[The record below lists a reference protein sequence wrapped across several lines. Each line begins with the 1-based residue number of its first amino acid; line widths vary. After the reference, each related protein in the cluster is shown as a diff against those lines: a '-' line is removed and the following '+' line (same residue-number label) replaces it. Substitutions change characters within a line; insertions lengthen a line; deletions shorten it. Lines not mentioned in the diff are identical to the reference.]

1 MSLRMISDVLKPR
14 DVSTHCALCGRSFA
28 RFPSDEEHIFPKWLQ
43 HHHDLWTRRLNIPNF
58 IGKRYDTVKLRICQ
72 RCNNRT
78 FGAIET
84 RLAPLLTS
92 RDSFTAAV
100 QVDDE
105 ELALWLGKIFWLLI
119 RKSQAAID
127 FRTRDLPKPD
137 RIIPDDIMPGTLYL
151 GMIER
156 AFAMK
161 KGMVACY
168 AGDPPIPR
176 YFYDV
181 PYSLYRFRI
190 DQRDNRFEAFDFFD
204 NPITLG
210 VGLRTGT
217 LGVICLFDGGLHRQ
231 FLSGNWDFLSGH
243 ALHPLQ
249 FAELAATMFYDCTV
263 LHEDARRVTYFWNPE
278 LNAVVSQLHTRR
290 NFNPY
295 LDDRHDPARLATFIG
310 RHTFHD
316 PKQIL
321 MPDGN
326 TLTSLHDKNGNFMR
340 FAVTDEEIQAALADP
355 DQIVFGP
362 MHADWRS
369 KPGSGDGGS

>member
-43 HHHDLWTRRLNIPNF
+43 RHHNLWTRRLNIPNF
-58 IGKRYDTVKLRICQ
+58 TGKRYDTVKLRICQ

-92 RDSFTAAV
+92 HDPFSSV
-100 QVDDE
+100 DQLDDE

-127 FRTRDLPKPD
+127 FRTRDLPEPD
-137 RIIPDDIMPGTLYL
+137 RIIPNDIMPGTLYL

-168 AGDPPIPR
+168 AGDPAIPR

-190 DQRDNRFEAFDFFD
+190 DERDKRFEAFDFFD

-217 LGVICLFDGGLHRQ
+217 LGVICLFDGGLHRR
-231 FLSGNWDFLSGH
+231 FLSQTWDFLGGH
-243 ALHPLQ
+243 ALHPIQ
-249 FAELAATMFYDCTV
+249 FAEVAATMFYDGTV
-263 LHEDARRVTYFWNPE
+263 LHDDATRVTYFWNPE
-278 LNAVVSQLHTRR
+278 LNAVVSQVHTRR

-295 LDDRHDPARLATFIG
+295 LADRHDPARLAAFIG
-310 RHTFHD
+310 RHTFSD
-316 PKQIL
+316 PNKIL
-321 MPDGN
+321 MPDGH
-326 TLTSLHDKNGNFMR
+326 TFTSLHDKDRNFMR
-340 FAVTDEEIQAALADP
+340 FAVTDEEVQAALADP
-355 DQIVFGP
+355 DQIVLGP
-362 MHADWRS
+362 MDADWRS
-369 KPGSGDGGS
+369 KPNSGDGG